1 MFHNV
6 DEEEKNL
13 FIRIFLMFHNVD
25 EEEKNLF
32 LDERSMGCGNE
43 LDDFQIAELMK
54 RYEYKKRR
62 NHLASAVT
70 SHLAYSLYFVTIR
83 LLNGRR
89 GLQYIPVPAMGN

>member
-13 FIRIFLMFHNVD
+13 FVRIFLMFHNVD

-54 RYEYKKRR
+54 RI
-62 NHLASAVT
+62 NQQNALCC
-70 SHLAYSLYFVTIR
+70 
-83 LLNGRR
+83 LL
-89 GLQYIPVPAMGN
+89 LCILK